1 MACAPIIP
9 YIEKQRRSD
18 MSTRLDPQLLKE
30 FKDYGAVGI
39 EKCFNCGNCTAI
51 CPLTSDEYPFPRNMI
66 RRIQIGDRDKI
77 KQSLDPWLCYYC
89 GDCSETCPK
98 AANPGETMMAAR
110 RWLTAQYD
118 WTGLARKFYTSEAW
132 EFGSMIL
139 LGLLV
144 VITAVLFH
152 GPIVT
157 DRVELNTFAPVEFIH
172 IADWVMAGLLLF
184 FIATNVL
191 RMHKFIMRGST
202 KENIPIQLYLTEFWN
217 IVVHFATQKRWSECN
232 EGEEA
237 NGKNLN
243 WISHLLLVSGYVLM
257 LVIIIFFL
265 KWFQTDNLYPIWH
278 PQRWLGYYATIVLL
292 FGSGRVIWGRLKK
305 TSQMHQFS
313 HPSDWIFPVLLLV
326 VTLTG
331 IFQHA
336 FRYWGMPLATY
347 YTYVIHLAFVA
358 PMLILEVPF
367 GKWSHLYYRP
377 LAIYFQKIKEKAK
390 EKYELEIAVP
400 AAAD

>member
-1 MACAPIIP
+1 
-9 YIEKQRRSD
+9 

>member
-1 MACAPIIP
+1 
-9 YIEKQRRSD
+9 

-202 KENIPIQLYLTEFWN
+202 KENIPIQLYLTELWN

>member
-1 MACAPIIP
+1 
-9 YIEKQRRSD
+9 
-18 MSTRLDPQLLKE
+18 
-30 FKDYGAVGI
+30 
-39 EKCFNCGNCTAI
+39 
-51 CPLTSDEYPFPRNMI
+51 
-66 RRIQIGDRDKI
+66 
-77 KQSLDPWLCYYC
+77 
-89 GDCSETCPK
+89 
-98 AANPGETMMAAR
+98 MMAAR